1 MPLLKRLAALPSRD
15 YPALARLSARYSRLQ
30 GRYKLY
36 TRPFATKSE
45 SKPSDSV
52 RLACVKRTASVHPE
66 L

>member
-15 YPALARLSARYSRLQ
+15 HPVLARLSARYPRLQ

-36 TRPFATKSE
+36 TRPFATQSE
-45 SKPSDSV
+45 GKPSDSV